1 MQFLRRNA
9 NKAFIEVMVEVV
21 SREVRLYG
29 PKAYIDKMEELVEAR
44 FAYNCYNAVYCQ
56 LPVGRTHRRICT
68 YDVLFWAEL
77 PLVRSRA

>member
-9 NKAFIEVMVEVV
+9 NKAFIEVMVEMV

-44 FAYNCYNAVYCQ
+44 FAYNCYNALYREAGKSVSMD
-56 LPVGRTHRRICT
+56 LKHT
-68 YDVLFWAEL
+68 
-77 PLVRSRA
+77 